1 MLSYD
6 KNLIFIPSTDTGV
19 VEVLSSSN
27 LSVSNEIRTVSKSK
41 KGMIMC
47 IKQIDFN
54 LVLCGYEN
62 GELVAF
68 DNYTEKANIDLFRGE
83 PVLSFDFS
91 ASKKIGIAGSS
102 GAELK
107 QFSFKNINNIF
118 TFELTGAI
126 QMANPGVN
134 CIKIRQSDSLI
145 FSCGCWDSRIRI
157 ISLKKLRLLAVLD
170 FHKEAIN
177 SLDFCQQN
185 TLVSGSSDGF
195 ITLWDVYN

>member
-1 MLSYD
+1 M
-6 KNLIFIPSTDTGV
+6 IFIPSSESGV
-19 VEVLSSSN
+19 VQVLNSTN
-27 LSVSNEIRTVSKSK
+27 LSVSNEIKTETETKR
-41 KGMIMC
+41 GMIMC

-68 DNYTEKANIDLFRGE
+68 DNCKEKANIDLFRGE
-83 PVLSFDFS
+83 PLLSFDFCL
-91 ASKKIGIAGSS
+91 SKKIGIAGSS

-107 QFSFKNINNIF
+107 QFSFNNENNIF
-118 TFELTGAI
+118 KLELTGAI
-126 QMANPGVN
+126 QMTNPGVN
-134 CIKIRQSDSLI
+134 CIKIRPSDSLI

-177 SLDFCQQN
+177 SLDFSQQN
-185 TLVSGSSDGF
+185 TLVCGSSDGF
-195 ITLWDVYN
+195 ITIWDVYN